1 MITEMV
7 FKMINSLNFYL
18 KFVPLW
24 FHQSAEL
31 CVFLNL
37 FFSHEVLGLDEFAV
51 SEMIADMSLCFS
63 LKVCSVTDCY
73 II

>member
-1 MITEMV
+1 
-7 FKMINSLNFYL
+7 MINSLNFYL
-18 KFVPLW
+18 KFVPLG
-24 FHQSAEL
+24 FYRSAEL

-37 FFSHEVLGLDEFAV
+37 FFSHEVLGPVELAV
-51 SEMIADMSLCFS
+51 SGIIADMSLCFS

>member
-1 MITEMV
+1 MV

-18 KFVPLW
+18 KFVPLG
-24 FHQSAEL
+24 FHQSA
-31 CVFLNL
+31 VNL
-37 FFSHEVLGLDEFAV
+37 FFSHEVLGLVEFAV